1 MRLRF
6 FPPSQTGT
14 DPRIGFRLGD
24 IGTHTSRTMM
34 FEELEAVL
42 AAVPPAGKRADYTEA
57 IIESNCLRKP
67 TIATR
72 RLTSQRLSEL
82 YSLDPEVP
90 IFRILR
96 RLWDL
101 DPASHPQLALLCSIA
116 RDPLLAATA
125 SAVLPLGEGAELP
138 RSAMRDALREVVGE
152 RLNDSTLDK
161 VLRNTASS
169 WSQAGHLQ
177 GRTFKVRRAV
187 KPTPVAVAFAFYLAN
202 AAGFHGEDILKS
214 AWVKVLDCSASS
226 ALELGLEAKRIG
238 LLDLRVAGEVFDL
251 NLDRM
256 DPEGPRR

>member
-1 MRLRF
+1 MVQCFL
-6 FPPSQTGT
+6 GT
-14 DPRIGFRLGD
+14 DPDSNVGFRVGD

-34 FEELEAVL
+34 LEELAAVL

-57 IIESNCLRKP
+57 IVGSNCLAKP
-67 TIATR
+67 TTSTR

-82 YSLDPEVP
+82 YALDPEVP
-90 IFRILR
+90 IFRVLR
-96 RLWDL
+96 RLWDI
-101 DPASHPQLALLCSIA
+101 DPASHSQLALLCAIA

-125 SAVLPLGEGAELP
+125 SAVLSLGDGAELS
-138 RSAMRDALREVVGE
+138 RSSMRSALREFVGE

-161 VLRNTASS
+161 VLRNAASS

-177 GRTFKVRRAV
+177 GRTFKVRRMMR
-187 KPTPVAVAFAFYLAN
+187 PTPVAVAFAFYLAN

-214 AWVKVLDCSASS
+214 AWLKVLDCSASS

-251 NLDRM
+251 SLDRM